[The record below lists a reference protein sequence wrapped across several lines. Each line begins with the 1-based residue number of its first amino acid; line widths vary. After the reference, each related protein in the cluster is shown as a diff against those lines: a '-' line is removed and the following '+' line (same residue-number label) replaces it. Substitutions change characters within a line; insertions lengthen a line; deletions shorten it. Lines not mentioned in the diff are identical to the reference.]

1 MDADVRRGRRID
13 VGELLDD
20 DGGVQSAQAAA
31 AHFRVHVQA
40 AEAQFTGLG
49 DRLARKDAL
58 RIPSRGVRRQFG
70 LCEVARRLAVRLLCF
85 FQFRRHR
92 VAHGCSCRY
101 FRLIVVLTPWL
112 SVSSSNQRAVTVLVW
127 V

>member
-1 MDADVRRGRRID
+1 MDADIGRGRRVD

-31 AHFRVHVQA
+31 AYFRVHVQT

-70 LCEVARRLAVRLLCF
+70 LCEVTRASRYACC
-85 FQFRRHR
+85 
-92 VAHGCSCRY
+92 ASSCSVVIEWLMAAPCGY

-112 SVSSSNQRAVTVLVW
+112 SVSSSNQRAVTVLVC